1 MRKLLA
7 AVLFASAALAASVG
21 MIVSTAA
28 QEKHDAHSA
37 HFVACAKECHDCGL
51 MCDTC
56 ATHCAHMIADG
67 HKEHMTT
74 LQTCQD
80 CSSICASAANV
91 TARGGPF
98 SDLICTACAEACKR
112 CGDACAKFPADEH
125 MKKCSDACRKCE
137 KACREMLQHVGGGK

>member
-1 MRKLLA
+1 MRKLTALA
-7 AVLFASAALAASVG
+7 LFGAAALALAAGVAH
-21 MIVSTAA
+21 TAA
-28 QEKHDAHSA
+28 QESKHDPHAA
-37 HFVACAKECHDCGL
+37 HFIDCAKECHHCAL
-51 MCDTC
+51 LCDTC

-91 TARGGPF
+91 TAKGGPF

-112 CGDACAKFPADEH
+112 CGEACAQFPHDEH
-125 MKKCSDACRKCE
+125 MKKCAEACKTCE
-137 KACREMLQHVGGGK
+137 KACRDMLEHVGHK